1 MAISQNPL
9 TGRTKGAFANAVFSK
24 WKGRNTVRSKALE
37 VHNPRTDAQMRQRS
51 KFAFVLAIAQT
62 MGAVIRVGFNEV
74 AQTISE
80 FNAFMKENLSNGSV
94 HWSGTEW
101 VLVPSELVFSKGSLD
116 PTAVTSVASVNANP
130 HVIISYSSSATGNQS
145 TTDQVVCSL
154 GNGVKKGTAIATA
167 DRASGSVTVTLDANA
182 ATGDVYDGYLFF
194 ISADGSKVS
203 DSVYFSETV

>member
-51 KFAFVLAIAQT
+51 KFSFLIAVAQT

-80 FNAFMKENLSNGSV
+80 FNAFMKENLSNGCLS
-94 HWSGTEW
+94 WSGTEW
-101 VLVPSELVFSKGSLD
+101 VLNQSEMVVSKGSLD
-116 PTAVTSVASVNANP
+116 PTAVTSVASTNANP

-145 TTDQVVCSL
+145 TTDQVVCIL
-154 GNGVKKGTAIATA
+154 GNGVKLGIAIATA
-167 DRASGSVTVTLDANA
+167 DRASGSVTVTLNANA
-182 ATGDVYDGYLFF
+182 ATGDVYEGYLFF